1 MDLLRGYVDS
11 DEEQEE
17 QTQAQGGEPAGDTG
31 GIIPGFESYK
41 PDTAPASHASSP
53 ALSGVP
59 ERLRSAAE
67 KGAGAP
73 GDSDGTPGAARPR
86 HHRFKVVSKSSTPVI
101 HGSPSMH
108 QSMPSDEST
117 PNSPSRQSAFVAA
130 AAPPEVV
137 LPEKPDGE
145 VEKALAGRVE
155 RYMSMRGKPQPV
167 FVNQDLYD
175 KKEFHNPGIL
185 EMLMSQYRILE
196 KGSNY
201 PPVYRRR
208 TALPALPPR
217 VCAIPRVCAGLL
229 VVCGMVLEFRPL
241 GFRV

>member
-1 MDLLRGYVDS
+1 MDLLSGYVDS

-17 QTQAQGGEPAGDTG
+17 QTQAQGGEPASDAG

-41 PDTAPASHASSP
+41 PDTGASHASSP
-53 ALSGVP
+53 AVSGVP
-59 ERLRSAAE
+59 ERLRSAAAH
-67 KGAGAP
+67 GAAAP

-117 PNSPSRQSAFVAA
+117 PNSPSRQSALAAA

-185 EMLMSQYRILE
+185 EMLMSQYNILE

-201 PPVYRRR
+201 PTVCRRR
-208 TALPALPPR
+208 TALPTLPLPR
-217 VCAIPRVCAGLL
+217 VSIPRMCAGPLA
-229 VVCGMVLEFRPL
+229 VCGMGL
-241 GFRV
+241 GFWPLRFRV

>member
-41 PDTAPASHASSP
+41 PDTAPASHA
-53 ALSGVP
+53 
-59 ERLRSAAE
+59 
-67 KGAGAP
+67 
-73 GDSDGTPGAARPR
+73 
-86 HHRFKVVSKSSTPVI
+86 
-101 HGSPSMH
+101 GSPSMH